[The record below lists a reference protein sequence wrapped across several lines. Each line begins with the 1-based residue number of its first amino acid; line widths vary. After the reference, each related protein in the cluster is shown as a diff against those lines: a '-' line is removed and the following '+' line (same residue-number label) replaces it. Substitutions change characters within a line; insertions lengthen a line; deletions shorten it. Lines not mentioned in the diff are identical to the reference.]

1 MRQLFFQQND
11 VFYVSILGCAVGQLH
26 CPGRFIAST
35 PRLCVYCDSKVF
47 TMNFS
52 ISSVNVM

>member
-1 MRQLFFQQND
+1 MRQLLFQQND

-35 PRLCVYCDSKVF
+35 QRLCVYCDS
-47 TMNFS
+47 
-52 ISSVNVM
+52 